1 MEEMVE
7 LNQNITNTRS
17 YCEIMDL
24 VTSSKKNK
32 TIRWKINVGF
42 YHEWN
47 WHMKTGSTDQFHIK
61 WHKTYKYK
69 NKISRNYI
77 T

>member
-1 MEEMVE
+1 MVE

-42 YHEWN
+42 YHE
-47 WHMKTGSTDQFHIK
+47 
-61 WHKTYKYK
+61 
-69 NKISRNYI
+69 
-77 T
+77 